1 MNNSQQQEIWFV
13 TGSQHLYGEETLKQ
27 VEVHS
32 QKVAAGLNER
42 SNTPADIVFKTVLT
56 TSEAIKTLMLEAN
69 SDPKCIGLI
78 TWMHTFSPSK
88 MWIAGLKALNK
99 PFVHLH
105 TQFNRDIP
113 WNEIDMDFMNLNQ
126 SAHGGREFG
135 FINAAM
141 GIDRKVIAGHW
152 QDSEVISEL
161 DTWIRAAIGKHE
173 LENLKVARFGDNMRN
188 VAVTEGDKVS
198 AQLQFGLDV
207 RGFGVGDL
215 VEYVKAVSDSDLKD
229 LLRAYNEEYKISK
242 EDGASEAFGHSI
254 KEAARIELGIKA
266 FLDEGGFGA
275 FTTTFEDLHGLEQL
289 PGISAQR
296 LMQQGYGFAAEG
308 DWKTAALVRIT
319 KKMAEGL
326 KGGTSFMEDY
336 TYHFNPDKP
345 QVLGAHML
353 EICPSITNSKASLE
367 VHPLGIGGKADPAR
381 LVFTGE
387 PGDAVNIAM
396 MDLGNRYR
404 MIVNKVE
411 ATETPDLPKL
421 PVARVLWD
429 PKPNLKIAAQSWI
442 LAGGAHHTSYSQALT
457 VQHAVDLA
465 EMLGIECLVIDEK
478 TDIRDFKQEVRTNSL
493 YFSR

>member
-215 VEYVKAVSDSDLKD
+215 VEYVKAVS
-229 LLRAYNEEYKISK
+229 
-242 EDGASEAFGHSI
+242 
-254 KEAARIELGIKA
+254 
-266 FLDEGGFGA
+266 
-275 FTTTFEDLHGLEQL
+275 
-289 PGISAQR
+289 
-296 LMQQGYGFAAEG
+296 
-308 DWKTAALVRIT
+308 V
-319 KKMAEGL
+319 
-326 KGGTSFMEDY
+326 
-336 TYHFNPDKP
+336 
-345 QVLGAHML
+345 
-353 EICPSITNSKASLE
+353 
-367 VHPLGIGGKADPAR
+367 
-381 LVFTGE
+381 
-387 PGDAVNIAM
+387 
-396 MDLGNRYR
+396 
-404 MIVNKVE
+404 
-411 ATETPDLPKL
+411 
-421 PVARVLWD
+421 
-429 PKPNLKIAAQSWI
+429 
-442 LAGGAHHTSYSQALT
+442 
-457 VQHAVDLA
+457 
-465 EMLGIECLVIDEK
+465 
-478 TDIRDFKQEVRTNSL
+478 
-493 YFSR
+493 